1 MSELEILEKA
11 LLKGKKS
18 LVDFYRIFLSDD
30 HNYVKPAKFHYTVS
44 DILLKEKR
52 HFAIE
57 AFRESGKS
65 EYVLRAYPLY
75 CLTYPK
81 RDRAYIVIIKQ
92 NQTLASQKLKEIAGE
107 YLANPNLQI
116 FFEKVIEESKK
127 AFEIKTTEG
136 FNIRIEAYGKGSAVR
151 GLNWNGKRPNI
162 VIIDDPQD
170 HEDAI
175 SDTIL
180 EKDWDWFLSDVN
192 FLGKYTRIFMIG
204 NNLGEK
210 CLIERVI
217 ENAESLNFSTLRIP
231 AIDEKGQPT
240 WPEKFSLEELE
251 EEKRAYKQAGKLDLW
266 LRERMCIA
274 LSDETRVFKREYF
287 KYYSP
292 NEVKKLI
299 DESDIYI
306 TVDLAISEKN
316 TADYTAIV
324 VNAVNS
330 ANHWFILDVV
340 YGRFNP
346 SETIDHIFRLVRK
359 YNPVAVGIEKVAYQS
374 ALEHFLIKEMPRRN
388 IFFNIEPLK
397 ADKQKEIRIKAL
409 EPRFK
414 AGTIWFPDIADWLPE
429 MEAELL
435 SFPKGKHDDLIDA
448 LAYQEQIAQPPM
460 ETTQNDIDIPSFS
473 L

>member
-1 MSELEILEKA
+1 MNDLQVLEKA

-30 HNYVKPAKFHYTVS
+30 SNYVKPADFHYKIS

-65 EYVLRAYPLY
+65 EYVLRAFPLY

-81 RDRAYIVIIKQ
+81 KSRSYIVIIKQ
-92 NQTLASQKLKEIAGE
+92 NQTLASSKLKEITRE
-107 YLANPNLQI
+107 YLSNPNLQI
-116 FFEKVIEESKK
+116 FYKKTVEESQK
-127 AFEIKTTEG
+127 AFEIETTEG
-136 FNIRIEAYGKGSAVR
+136 FNVRIEAYGKGSAVR
-151 GLNWNGKRPNI
+151 GLNWNGKRPDI
-162 VIIDDPQD
+162 VVVDDPQD

-217 ENAESLNFSTLRIP
+217 ENAENLNFSTLRIP
-231 AIDEKGQPT
+231 AIENGKPT
-240 WPEKFSLEELE
+240 WEAKFSLEELE
-251 EEKRAYKQAGKLDLW
+251 AEKRAYKQAGKLDLW

-274 LSDETRVFKREYF
+274 LSDETRVFKRKYF

-299 DESDIYI
+299 NESDIYI
-306 TVDLAISEKN
+306 TVDLAISEKE

-324 VNAVNS
+324 VNAVNY

-346 SETIDHIFRLVRK
+346 SETIDHIFNLVKK
-359 YNPVAVGIEKVAYQS
+359 YNPIKVGIEKVAYQA

-435 SFPKGKHDDLIDA
+435 SFPKGKHDDIIDS

-460 ETTQNDIDIPSFS
+460 KTIKENVDIPSFS